1 MNEGKISCEDGL
13 EVVKAFEDTLAAMQS
28 KFPRRDLVVEVCER
42 EKSRW
47 IAGRISVYDK
57 SIGLMTQGINDHRL
71 GNLREVMDSVHIKNM
86 GFGLRGL
93 RFALCKQII

>member
-47 IAGRISVYDK
+47 IAGLISVYDK
-57 SIGLMTQGINDHRL
+57 SISCQCHKLTAD
-71 GNLREVMDSVHIKNM
+71 KA
-86 GFGLRGL
+86 GFMMNESLNQ
-93 RFALCKQII
+93 AEC